1 MPYDVSQLLTYAQG
15 IVGDWAQKNDIASF
29 LAPEVPVVTEKFFY
43 KNYGS
48 GNAFLAIDTRRS
60 LGGSAARIGY
70 TVTDS
75 IGVLTEN
82 SLETTIDDIERRQN
96 PESES
101 TMEMVKVRDLTLT
114 ILNNYLKTL
123 FVFLKANVATST
135 TVPGFGGAGSTLG
148 AVWGGAQTD
157 DPVLQIDKCIQN
169 ITDTTGVVPN
179 RLFFDLSAW
188 LLFKNNKQVLD
199 RIRFSRLGVATT
211 EVAAQLFAVPLD
223 IRIGGGVLYTD
234 TGGSSNNVFV
244 FYGQDNPG
252 IMDPSLMKVFV
263 RTANRFTA
271 MRQYREE
278 KIRSDVFYL
287 DWQQLFAITG
297 AGIVYRIQAT

>member
-15 IVGDWAQKNDIASF
+15 IVGDWAQKNNIASF

-60 LGGSAARIGY
+60 LGGSAARLGY

-75 IGVLTEN
+75 QGVLGEN

-101 TMEMVKVRDLTLT
+101 TLEMIKTRDLTLT
-114 ILNNYLKTL
+114 ILNNYLKAL
-123 FVFLKANVATST
+123 FVFMKANVSVTGSLGNWSVQ
-135 TVPGFGGAGSTLG
+135 TV
-148 AVWGGAQTD
+148 
-157 DPVLQIDKCIQN
+157 DPVLEIDN
-169 ITDTTGVVPN
+169 IVKLTTDNTGVVPN
-179 RLFFDLSAW
+179 RIYMDLTSW
-188 LLFKNNKQVLD
+188 LLFKNNTKVLD
-199 RIRFSRLGVATT
+199 RIRFTRLGNATLDT
-211 EVAAQLFAVPLD
+211 VTQLFAVPLE
-223 IRIGGGVLYTD
+223 IRIGGGALYTD
-234 TGGSSNNVFV
+234 VGGSQNNVFV
-244 FYGQDNPG
+244 FYGQDSPG
-252 IMDPSLMKVFV
+252 IQDPTFMKVFV

-278 KIRSDVFYL
+278 KIRSDVYYL

-297 AGIVYRIQAT
+297 AGIVTRILIT

>member
-15 IVGDWAQKNDIASF
+15 IVGDWAQKNNIAAF

-60 LGGSAARIGY
+60 LGGSASRIGY

-75 IGVLTEN
+75 QGVLGEN

-101 TMEMVKVRDLTLT
+101 TLEMIKTRDLTLT
-114 ILNNYLKTL
+114 ILNNYLKSL
-123 FVFLKANVATST
+123 FIFMKANVSVTGSVGNWSVQ
-135 TVPGFGGAGSTLG
+135 TV
-148 AVWGGAQTD
+148 
-157 DPVLQIDKCIQN
+157 DPVVEIDNQVKA
-169 ITDTTGVVPN
+169 ITDATGVVPN
-179 RLFFDLSAW
+179 RIFMDLTAW
-188 LLFKNNKQVLD
+188 LLFKNNTKVLD
-199 RIRFSRLGVATT
+199 RIRFTRLGNATLDT
-211 EVAAQLFAVPLD
+211 VVQLFAVPLE
-223 IRIGGGVLYTD
+223 IRIGGGALYTD
-234 TGGSSNNVFV
+234 STDTLKNNVFI

-252 IMDPSLMKVFV
+252 IQDPTFMKVFV

-278 KIRSDVFYL
+278 KIRSDVYYL

-297 AGIVYRIQAT
+297 AGIVSRIAVT